1 MAMSGLTDLMT
12 MAKPNEALKAR
23 IIALL
28 ARGPDMCLQCG
39 RCTSG
44 CTAFRLLELK
54 PHEIVCSAKMG
65 FVEELVSSK
74 SIWDCA
80 LCLKCAERCPQ
91 EVSPYELILSLR
103 NEAISKGLEIPE
115 ALRDILMTLMET
127 GLAFKPKKAV
137 DREGKAYG
145 REELGLPALRT
156 GLSEQALMALMELLG
171 GA

>member
-1 MAMSGLTDLMT
+1 MAVSGLTDLMT

-23 IIALL
+23 IVALL

-54 PHEIVCSAKMG
+54 PHEIVCTAKMG
-65 FVEELVSSK
+65 FVEELISSK

-103 NEAISKGLEIPE
+103 NEAISKGLEVPE

-137 DREGKAYG
+137 DREGRAHG
-145 REELGLPALRT
+145 REELGLPAVKT